1 MDQQFCLRWNNHPNN
16 LTDVLSNLLQ
26 REALVDVTLACDGET
41 FKAHQTILSACSPY
55 FETIFL
61 QNTHPHPIIFLRD
74 VNYTEM
80 KSLLQFMYKGE
91 VNVSQNLLP
100 MFLKT
105 AESLQIRGLTDNAV
119 RKREEPL
126 THVSE
131 SPVRTG
137 EHRSGTNS
145 PMPVPEKRKRKTS
158 GSCDA
163 SATGAASERL
173 ITDSQASSHSSGFKF
188 SSAPPALPKLNP
200 ITSPDVEE
208 VDIASSPPLSIK
220 QEMETSHSEY
230 KDLDASH
237 SEYKD
242 AFAGLSET
250 MPLPSTGSLGRFHQN
265 NLNAMDASLDP
276 GDQDQG
282 PASQDTLDGLDEP
295 SKAWNVRKMF
305 DRVPGNVMLSGCRLC
320 GKVVSNLWNHYH
332 VHFPGQFQCR
342 ICNLSYTRSDSLRYH
357 EKVKHPEY
365 VFPRDGGTL

>member
-282 PASQDTLDGLDEP
+282 PASQDTLDGLDGTGLLPTSYRDMFEP
-295 SKAWNVRKMF
+295 VDSFVQK
-305 DRVPGNVMLSGCRLC
+305 CRAC
-320 GKVVSNLWNHYH
+320 GKVVSNRWH
-332 VHFPGQFQCR
+332 HFQIHLSRRSACPYCPASYSR
-342 ICNLSYTRSDSLRYH
+342 IDTLRSHIRS
-357 EKVKHPEY
+357 KHREC
-365 VFPRDGGTL
+365 FPSGPR